1 MGYNLDD
8 INFDGENL
16 LWLAELDTSLAV
28 VTASLV
34 EFTNCVN
41 VGHLQESEQ
50 KQSANKKEAKN
61 EKGKTTKSAFTYDLM
76 VTGVLQQTGKS
87 LVNFLSDTVK
97 GKSYLLGKKQFVK
110 GSGEV
115 QEYFVMGNVTPQH
128 DIKTPGS
135 ESSMQFEFTGFFPD
149 SSITFSSTTIASIE
163 TALSISV
170 VYSGAVVITN
180 TKGFEIY
187 ET

>member
-16 LWLAELDTSLAV
+16 MWLAELDTSLAV

-34 EFTNCVN
+34 EFTNCIN
-41 VGHLQESEQ
+41 LGHLQDSEQ
-50 KQSANKKEAKN
+50 GQSANKKEAKN

-76 VTGVLQQTGKS
+76 VKGTLQQTGKA
-87 LVNFLSDTVK
+87 LTTFVSDTVK

-110 GSGEV
+110 GSGEA
-115 QEYFVMGNVTPQH
+115 QEYFVLGNVTPQH
-128 DIKTPGS
+128 NHKTPGA
-135 ESSMQFEFTGFFPD
+135 EGSMVFEFTGFFPD
-149 SSITFSSTTIASIE
+149 ASITFTSATIVSIE
-163 TALSISV
+163 TALSIAV
-170 VYSGAVVITN
+170 VYSGAVVVTA